1 MKRPQNNFVV
11 EYKRGSRR
19 QPLKPTSIWG
29 NLDLKSISRDVQ
41 ADAASNDSSIPANR
55 SDQNHS
61 ERQESRAPLTA
72 AQHLPKTGASIQ
84 EEHMAE
90 ESLTVSPDG
99 VAENN
104 TSPAPE
110 PKKRRGPRAKSQPL
124 DAASDSSVG
133 EPAAASKHKT
143 ATSARVK
150 KTKADTSQA
159 KASAKQPR
167 KPRGSKPAATANFAV
182 ASGDE
187 FADLLQLEEENRSLR
202 KQLAEKLRTENADL
216 RRRLGHS

>member
-1 MKRPQNNFVV
+1 
-11 EYKRGSRR
+11 
-19 QPLKPTSIWG
+19 
-29 NLDLKSISRDVQ
+29 
-41 ADAASNDSSIPANR
+41 
-55 SDQNHS
+55 
-61 ERQESRAPLTA
+61 
-72 AQHLPKTGASIQ
+72 
-84 EEHMAE
+84 MAE
-90 ESLTVSPDG
+90 ESLSVSPDG

-110 PKKRRGPRAKSQPL
+110 PKKRLGPRAKSQPL

-133 EPAAASKHKT
+133 EPAAASKPKT

-150 KTKADTSQA
+150 NTKADTSQA
-159 KASAKQPR
+159 KASAKPPR
-167 KPRGSKPAATANFAV
+167 KPRGSKPAATTNSAM

-187 FADLLQLEEENRSLR
+187 FGDLLQLEEENRSLR